1 MIQLNFKHK
10 EMEKLYRDEN
20 YHDRRL
26 PPNLRKSYVKKC
38 FILETLATI
47 QDLNKYKGLNFELYE
62 EHYSI
67 RINQQWRIEFDYDT
81 LGNITIIEIIDANNH
96 YQPNF
101 NK

>member
-1 MIQLNFKHK
+1 MIQLNFKH
-10 EMEKLYRDEN
+10 EAMEKLYRDEN

-26 PPNLRKSYVKKC
+26 PANLRKSYVKKC

-47 QDLNKYKGLNFELYE
+47 QDLNQYRGLNFEKYE

-67 RINQQWRIEFDYDT
+67 RVNQQWRIEFDYDS
-81 LGNITIIEIIDANNH
+81 LGNITIIEIIDATNH
-96 YQPNF
+96 YKPNF